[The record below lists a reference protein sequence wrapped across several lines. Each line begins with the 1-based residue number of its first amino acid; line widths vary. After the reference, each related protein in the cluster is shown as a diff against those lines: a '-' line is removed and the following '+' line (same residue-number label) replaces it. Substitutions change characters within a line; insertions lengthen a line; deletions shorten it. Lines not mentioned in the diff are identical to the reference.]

1 MPSTEDL
8 LQSAWTALRAEP
20 RVEAQHQQLKLS
32 LEDGTLTIEGEVADI
47 RAKKLALRQIAA
59 VDGVAWVVDRLRVH
73 AAAPMGDDEIRNHV
87 RDALLLEPA
96 LAESTLF
103 VESDGERELVRM
115 PPNRRG
121 EVCISVEGGVV
132 TLRALRSHARRGE
145 TRDGE
150 LPSRAHKR
158 LAVLL
163 AWWIPGTRD
172 VIDGLGVVPYER
184 DNDDEITDSVRTAL
198 EKDPLVDATQLRVH
212 TRNAH
217 VTLLG
222 LVPSESEREAAE
234 LDAWFTLGVAGVD
247 NRIEVRP

>member
-132 TLRALRSHARRGE
+132 TL
-145 TRDGE
+145 DGE